1 MHQWDP
7 AVGVHPPMCVSVPSL
22 RDVLT
27 PMVRKPIKYPV
38 HVGKWAARQPLDFFV
53 IPRLQ
58 KEVQLDNAHWRKQDR
73 GTYIENRVDATML
86 ALVAP
91 MSEPPLIVATLLYNM
106 DLQIQI
112 HSHRTVQIEHPDV
125 PLIQCRINCT
135 STQTLIPPL
144 IAVAA
149 MMVVLVCVVLV
160 TLCVITCSVQV
171 HPVAHLA
178 VVVQVY
184 VLLLRVRIMCF

>member
-22 RDVLT
+22 QGVLT
-27 PMVRKPIKYPV
+27 PMVRKSILYHV
-38 HVGKWAARQPLDFFV
+38 HVVQWDAQQPLDFFV

-73 GTYIENRVDATML
+73 GTYTENWVDATML
-86 ALVAP
+86 ALVVP
-91 MSEPPLIVATLLYNM
+91 MFEPPLIVVTLLCNM

-125 PLIQCRINCT
+125 PLIQC
-135 STQTLIPPL
+135 
-144 IAVAA
+144 
-149 MMVVLVCVVLV
+149 
-160 TLCVITCSVQV
+160 
-171 HPVAHLA
+171 
-178 VVVQVY
+178 
-184 VLLLRVRIMCF
+184 